1 MTNALW
7 PYWYPSTKFIFFS
20 AILFPSGT
28 RVMCCWEGIA
38 QWTVWQ
44 ATCHLYKVKVLTK
57 YANWFHQATNNT
69 DFKLLP
75 WLFNSGC
82 RVVKQQAELAETTDM
97 LQSFLQSAEKKS
109 RCSSAFYIAFT
120 LVCGQENW
128 CWLWSSTPII
138 FLTSSKFIVLHIV
151 HRNYKLVTLIFFLAF
166 MYLFTGFQEHVTVS
180 RKKSHLD
187 VDIQKHQKDTAIL
200 QLWNWA
206 QSTPLHACS
215 FERVGI
221 YVEHFSLLE
230 SMALWENG
238 ACNVHLFR

>member
-82 RVVKQQAELAETTDM
+82 RVVKQEAELAETTDV

-109 RCSSAFYIAFT
+109 RCSSAFT
-120 LVCGQENW
+120 LPSHW
-128 CWLWSSTPII
+128 CVVKKIDAGCNTHFFSS
-138 FLTSSKFIVLHIV
+138 S
-151 HRNYKLVTLIFFLAF
+151 
-166 MYLFTGFQEHVTVS
+166 HVPFYWIS
-180 RKKSHLD
+180 R
-187 VDIQKHQKDTAIL
+187 T
-200 QLWNWA
+200 
-206 QSTPLHACS
+206 
-215 FERVGI
+215 
-221 YVEHFSLLE
+221 
-230 SMALWENG
+230 
-238 ACNVHLFR
+238 CNCK

>member
-1 MTNALW
+1 MITKYFTILSNLIKSDIFSLKELLFLCIRNKMNKNPECRQMKNVYIAIFVPVKISPVVMTNALW

-82 RVVKQQAELAETTDM
+82 RVVKQEAELAETTDV

-128 CWLWSSTPII
+128 CWL
-138 FLTSSKFIVLHIV
+138 
-151 HRNYKLVTLIFFLAF
+151 
-166 MYLFTGFQEHVTVS
+166 
-180 RKKSHLD
+180 
-187 VDIQKHQKDTAIL
+187 
-200 QLWNWA
+200 
-206 QSTPLHACS
+206 
-215 FERVGI
+215 
-221 YVEHFSLLE
+221 
-230 SMALWENG
+230 
-238 ACNVHLFR
+238 